1 MAILSAMCP
10 IAILEGDPISLFKA
24 KRKAPAPALYPRA
37 LLRSG
42 PHLIGVFIVRVLRRL
57 MRVVKMKTG
66 SFFNFQG
73 TVTCRAST
81 FLGGCAKQA
90 TISQVIRLMEHR
102 TPNVLRGPNS
112 LSITRII
119 DA

>member
-24 KRKAPAPALYPRA
+24 KRKASVPALYPRA

-57 MRVVKMKTG
+57 MRVIKMKTG
-66 SFFNFQG
+66 SFNFHG

-81 FLGGCAKQA
+81 FLGGCTKQA
-90 TISQVIRLMEHR
+90 TISQEIRLMEHR

>member
-1 MAILSAMCP
+1 MAILSAMRP

-24 KRKAPAPALYPRA
+24 KRKAPVPALYPRA
-37 LLRSG
+37 LLGSG

-57 MRVVKMKTG
+57 MRVVKMETG
-66 SFFNFQG
+66 SFNFQG
-73 TVTCRAST
+73 TACGTST